1 MMIHSGTVVGGEIR
15 AGQEALA
22 SVDPAH
28 RQGVTQAHT
37 ATHMLHWALRNRLGE
52 HARQQGSLVEPGRLR
67 FDFNHYEPV
76 NADQLAEIEEAINLR
91 TLWDDSVR
99 AFETTFDHATSIG
112 AMALFGEKY
121 GDQVRVVEVGDYS
134 KELCGGTHV
143 ARTGSVGVVK
153 LLHEGSVAAGIRR
166 VEALTGMAGLNYLNT
181 QAARLHAVAERLQT
195 DPEQV
200 LERLD
205 RTLEHAGSLQAQLN
219 QQAAHLAQEEIKK
232 ILESD
237 AVKDANGYKLVV
249 FRHDNASVDELRKL
263 TVSVRDK
270 LGSGVVIVGSA
281 NDGKGNLLAASSRDL
296 VERGASSSTFI
307 AAGAKILGGGGGG
320 KPDLAVAG
328 GPHGAELDRALKA
341 AEDEARQTL
350 EGLA

>member
-1 MMIHSGTVVGGEIR
+1 
-15 AGQEALA
+15 
-22 SVDPAH
+22 
-28 RQGVTQAHT
+28 
-37 ATHMLHWALRNRLGE
+37 
-52 HARQQGSLVEPGRLR
+52 
-67 FDFNHYEPV
+67 
-76 NADQLAEIEEAINLR
+76 
-91 TLWDDSVR
+91 
-99 AFETTFDHATSIG
+99 
-112 AMALFGEKY
+112 
-121 GDQVRVVEVGDYS
+121 
-134 KELCGGTHV
+134 
-143 ARTGSVGVVK
+143 VVK
-153 LLHEGSVAAGIRR
+153 LVHEGSVAAGIRR

-181 QAARLHAVAERLQT
+181 QAARLHAVAERLKT

-296 VERGASSSTFI
+296 VQRGASSNTFI

-341 AEDEARQTL
+341 AEDEARRIL
-350 EGLA
+350 ENLG